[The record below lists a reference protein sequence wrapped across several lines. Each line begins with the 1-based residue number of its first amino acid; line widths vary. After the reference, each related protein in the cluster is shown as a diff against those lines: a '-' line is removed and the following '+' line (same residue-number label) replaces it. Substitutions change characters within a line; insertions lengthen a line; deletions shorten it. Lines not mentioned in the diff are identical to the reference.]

1 MPEDVSSVT
10 AGHSCAEPTGD
21 DAVDAALAPLG
32 DLDELPVREHVAVFD
47 AVHTALQDRLADTG
61 E

>member
-1 MPEDVSSVT
+1 VPEHVSSVS
-10 AGHSCAEPTGD
+10 AGHSRAEPTGD

-32 DLDELPVREHVAVFD
+32 ELGEVPVREHVAVFD

>member
-1 MPEDVSSVT
+1 MPEHVSSVT
-10 AGHSCAEPTGD
+10 AGHSCAAPTGD